1 MYRIMIV
8 EDDEVIARAVQQSLF
23 SWGMDAFCV
32 QDFSGVLAE
41 FAVKNPQLVLM
52 DIHLPFFNGF
62 YWCQEIRKVSKVP
75 VIFLSSASDNMNI
88 IMAVNMGGDDFI
100 AKPFDLSVLTAKVQA
115 MLRRT
120 YEFAGE
126 TNFLEHRGAML
137 DTGSGVL
144 NYRGKRIELTKN
156 EWRILQFLLEN
167 KGKAVSRDMLMMH
180 LWESDSFIDDN
191 TLTVNVTRLR
201 KKLEEAGLTD
211 FIQTKKGVGYLKNRR
226 KRMEQ
231 QKEGIR
237 QEFMLLNWYL
247 KEHLASAVRIAAF
260 IGVFSLLCFLRNVPQ
275 DVTVYMIVLMAAV
288 GAAGFCFHYGKY
300 RKHHLVLALLAAEPQ
315 GKTEA
320 LPEADGLLARDYQ
333 QIIASYERQFQEEQ
347 IKMEQKYRDMME
359 YYTMWTHQIK
369 TPIAAMRLLLQEE
382 DTPLSREMQSE
393 LFQTEQYVQMA
404 LQYLRMEKMTS
415 DLVFA
420 RYDLDALIRQAVR
433 KYAPLFIRRKIIL
446 SYEPVHCEVLTDEKW
461 LVFVLE
467 QILSNAL
474 KYTKS
479 GSIHIYLSPDA
490 PKTLVIEDTGIGIAP
505 EDLPRIFEK
514 GYTGCNGRADK
525 RSTGIGLYLCRQIME
540 KLSHTIRI
548 ESEMGVGTK
557 VYLGLDTVSL

>member
-1 MYRIMIV
+1 MT
-8 EDDEVIARAVQQSLF
+8 E
-23 SWGMDAFCV
+23 
-32 QDFSGVLAE
+32 AE
-41 FAVKNPQLVLM
+41 
-52 DIHLPFFNGF
+52 
-62 YWCQEIRKVSKVP
+62 QE
-75 VIFLSSASDNMNI
+75 
-88 IMAVNMGGDDFI
+88 
-100 AKPFDLSVLTAKVQA
+100 
-115 MLRRT
+115 
-120 YEFAGE
+120 
-126 TNFLEHRGAML
+126 
-137 DTGSGVL
+137 
-144 NYRGKRIELTKN
+144 
-156 EWRILQFLLEN
+156 
-167 KGKAVSRDMLMMH
+167 
-180 LWESDSFIDDN
+180 
-191 TLTVNVTRLR
+191 
-201 KKLEEAGLTD
+201 
-211 FIQTKKGVGYLKNRR
+211 

-275 DVTVYMIVLMAAV
+275 DVTVYMIVLMAAA

-467 QILSNAL
+467 QILSNAI
-474 KYTKS
+474 KYS
-479 GSIHIYLSPDA
+479 GENRAVTIQINRNEADN
-490 PKTLVIEDTGIGIAP
+490 TCELVISDQGIGIRK

-514 GYTGCNGRADK
+514 GYTGYNGRADK
-525 RSTGIGLYLCRQIME
+525 TSTGIGLYLCREITKKLGHGIMITSE
-540 KLSHTIRI
+540 IGKGTDVTIVFERNN
-548 ESEMGVGTK
+548 
-557 VYLGLDTVSL
+557 LDVRD